1 MEILYILI
9 PVSMILVT
17 VAIILFGWAIK
28 NGQYDD
34 LEGPG
39 HSILFDDDEHM
50 IPGRD
55 NKPRKDTKT
64 PAAPSNPS
72 EPKE

>member
-9 PVSMILVT
+9 PVSLILVT
-17 VAIILFGWAIK
+17 IAIALFGWAIK

-39 HSILFDDDEHM
+39 HSILFDDDEDM
-50 IPGRD
+50 IPGPD
-55 NKPRKDTKT
+55 DKPRNK
-64 PAAPSNPS
+64 SNQ
-72 EPKE
+72 E

>member
-9 PVSMILVT
+9 PVSLML
-17 VAIILFGWAIK
+17 VAIAIWLFGWAIK

-50 IPGRD
+50 IPGPD
-55 NKPRKDTKT
+55 DKPKQQSKAPQHNQEKDV
-64 PAAPSNPS
+64 
-72 EPKE
+72 